1 MAGAD
6 APGGMVEGLR
16 KKKDSAPRTKRP
28 LDSSQGG
35 YVSRPRGSTYSPAQH
50 RSSETNG
57 QRRICPV
64 SAIRGVAGEER
75 WRN

>member
-1 MAGAD
+1 MAEAG

-35 YVSRPRGSTYSPAQH
+35 YFIEAVGINQLTCSTPCVGRRKGRGASVPLSHPW
-50 RSSETNG
+50 G
-57 QRRICPV
+57 
-64 SAIRGVAGEER
+64 AG
-75 WRN
+75 

>member
-1 MAGAD
+1 MAEAGAR
-6 APGGMVEGLR
+6 GGGVEGLW

-50 RSSETNG
+50 RSSG
-57 QRRICPV
+57 D
-64 SAIRGVAGEER
+64 ER
-75 WRN
+75 AEAHLSRLSHPWGGG

>member
-6 APGGMVEGLR
+6 APGGMVEGLQ

-35 YVSRPRGSTYSPAQH
+35 GYGSRPRGSTYSPAQH
-50 RSSETNG
+50 RSSGDERAEAHLSRLSHAWG
-57 QRRICPV
+57 
-64 SAIRGVAGEER
+64 AG
-75 WRN
+75 